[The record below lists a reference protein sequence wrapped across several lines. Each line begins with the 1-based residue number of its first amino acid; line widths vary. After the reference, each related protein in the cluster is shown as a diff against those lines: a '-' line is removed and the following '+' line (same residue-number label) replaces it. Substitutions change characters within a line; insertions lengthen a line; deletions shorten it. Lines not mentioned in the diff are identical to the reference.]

1 MAPLRKRNPRKRNS
15 AKNLRRHRTIGC
27 SMSVRS
33 GSRPGQLASELQ
45 PGQRYP
51 WKSNI
56 VTTIFW
62 IGEKPSEN
70 NPVPNRT
77 SSWDK
82 QWTKNYGGVDDPNP
96 AHRSNYIPVN
106 LHPDRTHSTARF
118 PTTTKR
124 GRDTAPRHRALSRG
138 LTKRIRVQPFR
149 LAKVA
154 GLPSA
159 KATEPRMRSGKT
171 PDHSAPTT
179 GNTFSVTNGQNLI
192 SIKAPASM
200 FRPLCAITWDCNQLT
215 SPTGG
220 SWISKKCHVVRGQ
233 RTATTTRS

>member
-1 MAPLRKRNPRKRNS
+1 
-15 AKNLRRHRTIGC
+15 
-27 SMSVRS
+27 MSVPLAFT
-33 GSRPGQLASELQ
+33 PGQLAGERPTGTTLSVEKRYRDDDLLDRRETVRQQSSAQSHELV
-45 PGQRYP
+45 GQGMDKELR
-51 WKSNI
+51 WNGRSR
-56 VTTIFW
+56 
-62 IGEKPSEN
+62 S
-70 NPVPNRT
+70 R
-77 SSWDK
+77 SS
-82 QWTKNYGGVDDPNP
+82 QQ
-96 AHRSNYIPVN
+96 
-106 LHPDRTHSTARF
+106 LHSGKFHTRDRTHSTARF

-124 GRDTAPRHRALSRG
+124 GRDIGPKHRALFPG

-149 LAKVA
+149 LAKIA
-154 GLPSA
+154 GLRSA

-192 SIKAPASM
+192 STKAPASM
-200 FRPLCAITWDCNQLT
+200 FRRPCAITWDCNQLT